1 MLLRGQTT
9 EFYMHECLPFLF
21 VALHS
26 TVFGI
31 SIIHKSHKPHPSQMK
46 FTRLIIR
53 LEKWKVVGRLLK
65 DSFALFAA
73 ISYQV
78 SICHHAVCMDVF
90 WALTP
95 IGDAKQAMG
104 EGKSGP
110 VETRLMQLVATT
122 IYMHLLYVCSLRLH
136 WGSCQASWW
145 DQYWWGTC
153 GGVQEQYLGHRVWW
167 SVEHSWCCC
176 GVQTA
181 RILQTQWVCMV
192 QYIFH
197 LWTKPKKVTLE
208 LRRLLLNQWTTGAAL
223 CVALYTCGA
232 ILLFLC

>member
-31 SIIHKSHKPHPSQMK
+31 PIIHKSHKPHPSQMK

-90 WALTP
+90 
-95 IGDAKQAMG
+95 
-104 EGKSGP
+104 
-110 VETRLMQLVATT
+110 
-122 IYMHLLYVCSLRLH
+122 
-136 WGSCQASWW
+136 
-145 DQYWWGTC
+145 
-153 GGVQEQYLGHRVWW
+153 
-167 SVEHSWCCC
+167 
-176 GVQTA
+176 
-181 RILQTQWVCMV
+181 
-192 QYIFH
+192 
-197 LWTKPKKVTLE
+197 
-208 LRRLLLNQWTTGAAL
+208 
-223 CVALYTCGA
+223 
-232 ILLFLC
+232 